1 MERKINDK
9 IYGMTKRIFIIYGHH
24 NTKDSFNASIRDTF
38 INEAKKIGHE
48 IDLINLH
55 EEKPLNFFDGSPP
68 NDQVLN
74 YRQRLEKCDVMFMIS
89 PCYNLRATAILEN
102 WIDLVLAPKWFFA
115 FKRVVGNWGYPV
127 AGTMKN
133 KLAIMSMSYGGNIF
147 SIQTWFQ
154 NMPFRRIKAGVLKLG
169 GMKIKYLRFYEVL
182 PGMTEERFLKHMDK
196 VRKLVRQL

>member
-1 MERKINDK
+1 MPKK
-9 IYGMTKRIFIIYGHH
+9 IFIVFGHH
-24 NTKDSFNASIRDTF
+24 NTTKSFNASIRDTF
-38 INEAKKIGHE
+38 IEEAKNCGHE

-55 EEKPLNFFDGSPP
+55 KEKHLKFFDGSPP
-68 NDQVLN
+68 DDQILD
-74 YRQRLEKCDVMFMIS
+74 YRKRLEESDVMFLIS
-89 PCYNLRATAILEN
+89 PCYNLRASAIMEN

-127 AGTMKN
+127 AGAMKN

-169 GMKIKYLRFYEVL
+169 GMKIEYARFYEVL
-182 PGMTEERFLKHMDK
+182 PGMKDEKFAKEMEK
-196 VRKLVRQL
+196 VRKLVRKL

>member
-1 MERKINDK
+1 MS
-9 IYGMTKRIFIIYGHH
+9 KRIFIVYGHH
-24 NTKDSFNASIRDTF
+24 NIKESFNASIRDAF
-38 INEAKKIGHE
+38 IDEAKKNGHQV
-48 IDLINLH
+48 DLINLH
-55 EEKPLNFFDGSPP
+55 DEKPLNFFDGSPP
-68 NDQVLN
+68 NEQVLN

-127 AGTMKN
+127 AGAMKD

-182 PGMTEERFLKHMDK
+182 PGMKEEKFAKHMEK
-196 VRKLVRQL
+196 VRKLVRNL

>member
-1 MERKINDK
+1 MSKK
-9 IYGMTKRIFIIYGHH
+9 IFIVYGHH
-24 NTKDSFNASIRDTF
+24 NTKKSFNQSIRDTF
-38 INEAKKIGHE
+38 IDEAKKNGHE

-55 EEKPLNFFDGSPP
+55 EEKPIPFFDGTPP
-68 NDQVLN
+68 SEQILD
-74 YRQRLEKCDVMFMIS
+74 YRKRLEQSDVMFMIS

-115 FKRVVGNWGYPV
+115 FKKVVGNWGYPV
-127 AGTMKN
+127 AGAMKN
-133 KLAIMSMSYGGNIF
+133 KLAIMSMTYGGNIF

-182 PGMTEERFLKHMDK
+182 PSMPEKKFEKEMEK
-196 VRKLVRQL
+196 VRKLARSL

>member
-1 MERKINDK
+1 MRKK
-9 IYGMTKRIFIIYGHH
+9 IFIVYGHH
-24 NTKDSFNASIRDTF
+24 NIKESFNASIRDTF
-38 INEAKKIGHE
+38 IDEAKNIGHE

-55 EEKPLNFFDGSPP
+55 EEEQLDFYNGTPP
-68 NDQVLN
+68 NEQVLN
-74 YRQRLEKCDVMFMIS
+74 YRERLEKCDVMFMIS

-127 AGTMKN
+127 PGAMKN

-182 PGMTEERFLKHMDK
+182 PGMKKEKFEKQMKK
-196 VRKLVRQL
+196 VRDLARQL